1 MLGQRRMDFKAK
13 PMHEQTY
20 VSPIWPKASAS
31 KATVDVGAV
40 NFLRGDVYGS
50 QRQSEIPK
58 EMPVAASLDP
68 KAHNWSSSIPS
79 GAASPHRRESI
90 LSLFFTRQPNHFE
103 PLQAVKSTERLPS
116 APWEEVQTS
125 GSLPPPPSKYNQR
138 QQFFQQQQ
146 QQTLSGSASH
156 ANGSVSSYDRFVR
169 RTHNLSLQQQ
179 DAHPSDAQESSTP
192 ARLSKQEDKIF
203 KDLVDF
209 AKARSSSSAKPGS
222 HKMY

>member
-1 MLGQRRMDFKAK
+1 MLGQRRMDFNAK
-13 PMHEQTY
+13 PMHDQTY
-20 VSPIWPKASAS
+20 VSSIWPKASAS

-40 NFLRGDVYGS
+40 NFLRGEVYRS

-58 EMPVAASLDP
+58 EMPVAASLDLE
-68 KAHNWSSSIPS
+68 ANNWSSSIPS
-79 GAASPHRRESI
+79 GTSSPHQRESI
-90 LSLFFTRQPNHFE
+90 PSLFFTRQPNHFE
-103 PLQAVKSTERLPS
+103 PLQAVKTTEWLPS

-146 QQTLSGSASH
+146 QKTLSGGASH
-156 ANGSVSSYDRFVR
+156 ANGSVSSYDRLVR

-179 DAHPSDAQESSTP
+179 DAHPSDAQESSTLV
-192 ARLSKQEDKIF
+192 RLSKQEDKIF

-209 AKARSSSSAKPGS
+209 AKARSPSSAKPGS

>member
-1 MLGQRRMDFKAK
+1 MLGQRRKDSNAK

-40 NFLRGDVYGS
+40 NYLRGDVYRS

-68 KAHNWSSSIPS
+68 KAHYWSSSIPS
-79 GAASPHRRESI
+79 GTSSPHQRESI
-90 LSLFFTRQPNHFE
+90 PSLFFTRQPNHFE

-146 QQTLSGSASH
+146 QTLSGGASH
-156 ANGSVSSYDRFVR
+156 ANGSVSSYGRLVR
-169 RTHNLSLQQQ
+169 QTHNLSLQQQ

-209 AKARSSSSAKPGS
+209 AKARSPSSAKPGS
-222 HKMY
+222 QKMY